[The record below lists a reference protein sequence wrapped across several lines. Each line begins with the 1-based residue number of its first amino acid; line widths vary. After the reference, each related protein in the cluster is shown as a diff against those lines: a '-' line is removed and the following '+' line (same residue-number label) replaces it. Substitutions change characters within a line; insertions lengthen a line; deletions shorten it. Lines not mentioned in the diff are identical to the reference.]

1 MIDPGNG
8 VGTHWG
14 LKALSRNKHL
24 LCCNTE
30 WLLPRSGVSHC
41 FIGNKMVDLRVSRI
55 IGKVFLWLLLTRFKT
70 QCRIIVTAV
79 YRNKWIVLT
88 EMISNGPHNTN
99 QPHESAKL
107 WMAESR
113 KTFPR
118 QNCRHYW
125 LLQMTNKIKYLF
137 ALTDKGIEF
146 VFTSFLYIN
155 LVIMFL
161 FVLEVRLH
169 SFGQIHF
176 QCSFPFLLTRLI
188 LNAFWTHSERIL
200 QRPGL
205 HLRIW
210 LIIAVLD
217 TT

>member
-1 MIDPGNG
+1 M
-8 VGTHWG
+8 
-14 LKALSRNKHL
+14 
-24 LCCNTE
+24 
-30 WLLPRSGVSHC
+30 
-41 FIGNKMVDLRVSRI
+41 
-55 IGKVFLWLLLTRFKT
+55 
-70 QCRIIVTAV
+70 
-79 YRNKWIVLT
+79 
-88 EMISNGPHNTN
+88 NGPHNTYE
-99 QPHESAKL
+99 PYESAKP

-125 LLQMTNKIKYLF
+125 LLQMTNKIKHLF

-176 QCSFPFLLTRLI
+176 CSFPFHPWRDSFWIHFAAWTAEARVSSEDMIDHCSFGHNLRSCEIKEWKKNQLGLNGIRGNHDLCDTGAVQAWI
-188 LNAFWTHSERIL
+188 LSGFKF
-200 QRPGL
+200 
-205 HLRIW
+205 
-210 LIIAVLD
+210 
-217 TT
+217 TTA